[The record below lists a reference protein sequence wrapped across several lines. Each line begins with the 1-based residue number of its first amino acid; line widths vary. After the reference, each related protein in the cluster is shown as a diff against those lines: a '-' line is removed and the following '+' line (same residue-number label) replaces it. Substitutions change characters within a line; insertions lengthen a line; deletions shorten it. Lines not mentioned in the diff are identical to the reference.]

1 MIISK
6 IQAVI
11 YLKLILAFFTLAGG
25 CRGSQPRAFIDGG
38 RGRLDNGTVKIAAD
52 KKFGGA
58 IIWASQSGS
67 DKNMINNHDKGR
79 QIQQSYYAG
88 KSLDRKQDG
97 QSESWSPWPWNPVQ
111 AGNFDGD
118 RSIVLNF
125 ECLEDNT
132 MLYSCC
138 QPRLWDMNEELAK
151 CRLHQWM
158 SFEKGMDNVIRVKN
172 TIECFRGS
180 DDIWG
185 PPQAR
190 SQELPA
196 VYAIRSMSK
205 LVIYDGDKPWRNKPL
220 TTVKYGPDDDWIWTR
235 QSPTEP
241 WAACIDPKTGIGLG
255 IYSPETGKTWNM
267 GWVGSAGGGGEFDAA
282 TMHFA
287 PLAQWKLGPDSS
299 KSYTYW
305 IIIGKLEVIREK
317 VYNLHF
323 KFNAEDKP

>member
-1 MIISK
+1 VAISK
-6 IQAVI
+6 NPASIFV
-11 YLKLILAFFTLAGG
+11 KLILAISILCGG
-25 CRGSQPRAFIDGG
+25 CSYSQPTALIKGS
-38 RGRLDNGTVKIAAD
+38 RGILDNGIVKIAAD
-52 KKFGGA
+52 KAYGGA
-58 IIWASQSGS
+58 IVWASLSGCG
-67 DKNMINNHDKGR
+67 KNMINNHDKGR

-88 KSLDRKQDG
+88 KSLDRKKDG
-97 QSESWSPWPWNPVQ
+97 QSGSWSPWAWNPVQ

-118 RSIVLNF
+118 RSIVLKF
-125 ECLEDNT
+125 ECMDDDA

-158 SFEKGMDNVIRVKN
+158 RFEKDMDNVIRVKN
-172 TIECFRGS
+172 TIECFRDN

-205 LVIYDGDKPWRNKPL
+205 MVIYDGDKPWQNRPL
-220 TTVKYGPDDDWIWTR
+220 TTVEYGPDDNWIWTR
-235 QSPTEP
+235 QSPAEP
-241 WAACIDPKTGIGLG
+241 WAACIDPETGIGLG
-255 IYSPETGKTWNM
+255 IYSPETGNTWNM
-267 GWVGSAGGGGEFDAA
+267 GWVGDGGGGEFDAA

-287 PLAQWKLGPDSS
+287 PLAQWKLGPDSI

-305 IIIGKLEVIREK
+305 IIIGKLEDIREK

-323 KFNAEDKP
+323 KFNSGNKD